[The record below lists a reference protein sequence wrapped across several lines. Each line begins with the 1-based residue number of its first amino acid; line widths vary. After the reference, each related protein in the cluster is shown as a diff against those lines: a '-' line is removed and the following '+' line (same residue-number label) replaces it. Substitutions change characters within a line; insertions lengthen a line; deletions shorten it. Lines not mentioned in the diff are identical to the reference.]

1 MAKYS
6 VKKGDYVQVIS
17 GVDSGKTGVIAG
29 IDTKSGRVL
38 LEGEKLTPIKRHVKA
53 RRASDKG
60 GIIERPGTVD
70 ISNVMP
76 ICAACN
82 KPTRVKHGETDGKK
96 VRICV
101 ECGAVLETKKPAK
114 VKAAVKKA
122 TVRKKTKV
130 EDQAPEAVAE
140 VATEAVTETAT
151 ETAAEVETEN
161 KEA

>member
-6 VKKGDYVQVIS
+6 IKKGDYVQIIS
-17 GVDSGKTGVIAG
+17 GVDSGKTGVITG
-29 IDTKSGRVL
+29 LDTKTGRVL
-38 LEGEKLTPIKRHVKA
+38 LEGDKLTPIKRHVKA
-53 RRASDKG
+53 RKASDKG

-70 ISNVMP
+70 VSNVMP

-82 KPTRVKHGETDGKK
+82 KPTRVKHGDVDGKA

-101 ECGAVLETKKPAK
+101 ACGAVLETKKPAK

-122 TVRKKTKV
+122 TVRKKANA
-130 EDQAPEAVAE
+130 EDQASEAAPE
-140 VATEAVTETAT
+140 VATEQVI
-151 ETAAEVETEN
+151 ETAATEVETEN